1 MKVCGIEMG
10 NVAVLVGVDDDALW
24 PALKAAVGDGEIV
37 AAPCGLDA
45 DEAAILSRM
54 SPPTGVI
61 GLRNLGDSLHPSKHA
76 AMVASLRAA
85 GVPFVATTHSA
96 DVVDQFTGDE
106 VIALHESKAACLSE
120 HPEWLKW
127 STLIR
132 TGEFWATVG
141 ESWVAGVERAS
152 Q

>member
-10 NVAVLVGVDDDALW
+10 NVAVLVGIDDDALW
-24 PALKAAVGDGEIV
+24 RATEAVEGKSYTAPSASFSVGNGFVQIAKSQGLVLV
-37 AAPCGLDA
+37 A
-45 DEAAILSRM
+45 
-54 SPPTGVI
+54 
-61 GLRNLGDSLHPSKHA
+61 RNLGDSLHPSKHA